1 MKNVIKGIGVLL
13 VGLFVAMPAY
23 GIVETPEMGVPA
35 KTLADFQRQYSDTK
49 PVVAWHKYQEYQF
62 LQNVP
67 RPTLEPSRMRT
78 ETIRPGEAALASKP
92 LAEFSR
98 RHRGEE
104 TGYVGSIQSLSG
116 TKPVVGFW
124 RES

>member
-1 MKNVIKGIGVLL
+1 MKNYIKGIGMLL

-23 GIVETPEMGVPA
+23 GMIETSGIAVPA
-35 KTLADFQRQYSDTK
+35 RTLADFQRQYSDTK

-62 LQNVP
+62 LQNAP
-67 RPTLEPSRMRT
+67 RPTLEPSRIR
-78 ETIRPGEAALASKP
+78 ETVMLGEAGLASKP
-92 LAEFSR
+92 NAEFTR
-98 RHRGEE
+98 RHRGKE
-104 TGYVGSIQSLSG
+104 TGYRGSLGFLSG